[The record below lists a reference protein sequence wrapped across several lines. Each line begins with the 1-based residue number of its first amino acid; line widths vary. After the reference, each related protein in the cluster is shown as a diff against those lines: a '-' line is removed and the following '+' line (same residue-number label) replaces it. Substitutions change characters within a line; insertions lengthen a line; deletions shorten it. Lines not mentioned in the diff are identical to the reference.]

1 MSLTEP
7 VSNEMTTDTHW
18 QAWGIRD
25 PYFAVLTNPK
35 YRTDALTPDVK
46 LEFFAS
52 GEKTVNFVLETC
64 RGYFGAHFAPQ
75 RVLDFGCGV
84 GRLSIPFAA
93 QAREVVGM
101 DVAESMLAE
110 ARLNCEAQHCH
121 NVTLALSDDTLSK
134 ATGQF
139 DLVYSCLVLQH
150 IEVAR
155 GRKLFAE
162 LVGKVQPG
170 GCGVIQVT
178 FAWDKYEAEFGLV
191 PDRQIAPPAPKERH
205 SQLKIFWRRAFERLG
220 MLRTAPAIEP
230 SAKAASPDPEMQMNY
245 YNLSQLMFILERA
258 GVQRVFSS
266 FTNHGGALGV
276 FMYFQ
281 KPA

>member
-1 MSLTEP
+1 
-7 VSNEMTTDTHW
+7 MTTDTEW

-35 YRTDALTPDVK
+35 YRTDALTPDAK
-46 LEFFAS
+46 LEFLAS
-52 GEKTVNFVLETC
+52 GRKTVNIVLETC

-110 ARLNCEAQHCH
+110 ARLNCQAQNCH
-121 NVTLALSDDTLSK
+121 NVTLVLSDDTLSR

-139 DLVYSCLVLQH
+139 DLVFSGLVLQH

-162 LVGKVQPG
+162 LVGKVIPG

-178 FAWDKYEAEFGLV
+178 FAWDRYETEFGVV
-191 PDRQIAPPAPKERH
+191 PDRPVVPPAPNGRN
-205 SQLKIFWRRAFERLG
+205 SQTKAFWRRAFERLG
-220 MLRTAPAIEP
+220 VLRAAPVIEP
-230 SAKAASPDPEMQMNY
+230 LPKAVRSDPEMQMNY
-245 YNLSQLMFILERA
+245 YNLSQLMFILEQA
-258 GVQRVFSS
+258 GVHRVFST
-266 FTNHGGALGV
+266 FTNHSGAIGV

-281 KPA
+281 KPPQVS

>member
-1 MSLTEP
+1 
-7 VSNEMTTDTHW
+7 MTTDTEW

-25 PYFAVLTNPK
+25 PYFAVLTDPK
-35 YRTDALTPDVK
+35 YRTDALTPDAK
-46 LEFFAS
+46 LEFLAS
-52 GEKTVNFVLETC
+52 GRKTANVVLETC
-64 RGYFGAHFAPQ
+64 RGYFGAQFAPQ

-93 QAREVVGM
+93 QAREVIGM

-110 ARLNCEAQHCH
+110 ARLNCQAQDCH
-121 NVTLALSDDTLSK
+121 NVTLVLSDDTLSK

-139 DLVYSCLVLQH
+139 DLVYSGIVLQH

-162 LVGKVQPG
+162 LVGKVIPG

-178 FAWDKYEAEFGLV
+178 FAWDKYEAEFGVAPDGLV
-191 PDRQIAPPAPKERH
+191 VRPVPGRI
-205 SQLKIFWRRAFERLG
+205 SQTKAFWRRAFERLG
-220 MLRTAPAIEP
+220 ILRTEP
-230 SAKAASPDPEMQMNY
+230 VIDPEMQMNY

-258 GVQRVFSS
+258 GVRRVFST

-276 FMYFQ
+276 LMYFQ
-281 KPA
+281 KPPQMS

>member
-1 MSLTEP
+1 
-7 VSNEMTTDTHW
+7 MTTDTEW

-35 YRTDALTPDVK
+35 YRTDALTPDAK
-46 LEFFAS
+46 LEFLAS
-52 GEKTVNFVLETC
+52 GRKTVDMVLNAC

-110 ARLNCEAQHCH
+110 ARLNCQAQDCH
-121 NVTLALSDDTLSK
+121 NVTLVLSDDTLSR
-134 ATGQF
+134 APGQF
-139 DLVYSCLVLQH
+139 DLVYSGLVLQH

-155 GRKLFAE
+155 GRKLFSE
-162 LVGKVQPG
+162 LVGKVIPG

-178 FAWDKYEAEFGLV
+178 FAWDKYEAEFGVV
-191 PDRQIAPPAPKERH
+191 PDRPAPGRI
-205 SQLKIFWRRAFERLG
+205 SQIKAFLKRSFKRLG
-220 MLRTAPAIEP
+220 VIRTAPAVRV
-230 SAKAASPDPEMQMNY
+230 DPEMQMNY
-245 YNLSQLMFILERA
+245 YNLSQLMFILEQA
-258 GVQRVFSS
+258 GVRRVFST
-266 FTNHGGALGV
+266 FTNHGGAIGV
-276 FMYFQ
+276 LMFFQ
-281 KPA
+281 KPPQVS

>member
-1 MSLTEP
+1 
-7 VSNEMTTDTHW
+7 MTTDTEW

-35 YRTDALTPDVK
+35 YRTAALTADAK
-46 LEFFAS
+46 LEFLAS
-52 GEKTVNFVLETC
+52 GWKTVNIVLETC

-84 GRLSIPFAA
+84 GRMSIPFAA

-110 ARLNCEAQHCH
+110 ARLNCQAQDCH
-121 NVTLALSDDTLSK
+121 NVTLVLSDDTLSR

-139 DLVYSCLVLQH
+139 DLVYSGLVLQH

-155 GRKLFAE
+155 GRKLFAA
-162 LVGKVQPG
+162 LVGKVTPG

-178 FAWDKYEAEFGLV
+178 FALDRYEAEFGVV
-191 PDRQIAPPAPKERH
+191 PDRPVVPPAPNGGN
-205 SQLKIFWRRAFERLG
+205 SQTKAFWRRALERLG
-220 MLRTAPAIEP
+220 VLRTAPVIEP
-230 SAKAASPDPEMQMNY
+230 LPKAVRSDPEMQMNC
-245 YNLSQLMFILERA
+245 YNLSQLMFILEQA
-258 GVQRVFSS
+258 GVQRVFST
-266 FTNHGGALGV
+266 FTNHSGALGV
-276 FMYFQ
+276 LMYFQ
-281 KPA
+281 KPPQAS

>member
-1 MSLTEP
+1 
-7 VSNEMTTDTHW
+7 MTTDTEW

-35 YRTDALTPDVK
+35 YRTDALTPDAK
-46 LEFFAS
+46 LEFLAS
-52 GEKTVNFVLETC
+52 GRKTVDMVLNTC

-110 ARLNCEAQHCH
+110 ARLNCQAQDCH
-121 NVTLALSDDTLSK
+121 NVTLVLSDDTLSR

-139 DLVYSCLVLQH
+139 DLVYSGLVLQH

-155 GRKLFAE
+155 GRMLFAE
-162 LVGKVQPG
+162 LVGKVISG

-178 FAWDKYEAEFGLV
+178 FAWDQYKAEFGV
-191 PDRQIAPPAPKERH
+191 APDRPAVRPARNGWN
-205 SQLKIFWRRAFERLG
+205 SQTKAFLRRAFERLG
-220 MLRTAPAIEP
+220 ALR
-230 SAKAASPDPEMQMNY
+230 AASVIAPLPKAVRSDPEMQMNC
-245 YNLSQLMFILERA
+245 YNLSQLMFILEQA
-258 GVQRVFSS
+258 GVQRVFST
-266 FTNHGGALGV
+266 FTNHSGALGV
-276 FMYFQ
+276 LMYFQ
-281 KPA
+281 KPPQVS

>member
-1 MSLTEP
+1 
-7 VSNEMTTDTHW
+7 MTTDTHW

-35 YRTDALTPDVK
+35 YRIDAITPDAK
-46 LEFFAS
+46 LEFFA
-52 GEKTVNFVLETC
+52 GGRRTVDVILETC
-64 RGYFGAHFAPQ
+64 RGYFGTHFAPQ

-110 ARLNCEAQHCH
+110 ARRNCEEQECH
-121 NVTLALSDDTLSK
+121 NVTLVLSDDSLSR

-150 IEVAR
+150 LEVAR

-162 LVGKVQPG
+162 LVRKVQPG
-170 GCGVIQVT
+170 GYGVIQVT

-191 PDRQIAPPAPKERH
+191 PDRQAAPPAPDGRH
-205 SQLKIFWRRAFERLG
+205 SQTKAFWKRLFERLG
-220 MLRTAPAIEP
+220 IRTAPVTEP
-230 SAKAASPDPEMQMNY
+230 KARAVGSDPEMQMNY
-245 YNLSQLMFILERA
+245 YNLSQLMFILQRA

-266 FTNHGGALGV
+266 FTNHSGAIGV

-281 KPA
+281 KPT

>member
-1 MSLTEP
+1 
-7 VSNEMTTDTHW
+7 MTTDTEW
-18 QAWGIRD
+18 QAWGMRD
-25 PYFAVLTNPK
+25 PYFAVLTNPQ
-35 YRTDALTPDVK
+35 YRIDVLTPDAK
-46 LEFFAS
+46 REFFES
-52 GEKTVNFVLETC
+52 GRKAVNLVLETC
-64 RGYFGAHFAPQ
+64 RACFGAHFFPQ

-110 ARLNCEAQHCH
+110 ARRNCVAHDCR
-121 NVTLALSDDTLSK
+121 NVTFVLSDDTLSR

-178 FAWDKYEAEFGLV
+178 FAWDRYEAEFGVV
-191 PDRQIAPPAPKERH
+191 PDRPPAPNGRH
-205 SQLKIFWRRAFERLG
+205 PQTKSFLKRTFERLG
-220 MLRTAPAIEP
+220 LIRAALMNEPLR
-230 SAKAASPDPEMQMNY
+230 KAEATDSDPEMQMND

-258 GVQRVFSS
+258 GVRRVFST
-266 FTNHGGALGV
+266 FTNHAGWLGF

-281 KPA
+281 KPLQLS

>member
-1 MSLTEP
+1 
-7 VSNEMTTDTHW
+7 MTTDTEW

-25 PYFAVLTNPK
+25 PYFAVLTKPK
-35 YRTDALTPDVK
+35 YRTDALTPDAK

-52 GEKTVNFVLETC
+52 GRQTVNFVLETC
-64 RGYFGAHFAPQ
+64 RGYFGAHYAPQ

-84 GRLSIPFAA
+84 GRMSIPFAA

-110 ARLNCEAQHCH
+110 ARLNCQAQGCH
-121 NVTLALSDDTLSK
+121 NVTLVLSDDTLSR

-139 DLVYSCLVLQH
+139 DLVYSGIVLQH
-150 IEVAR
+150 IEIAR

-162 LVGKVQPG
+162 LVGKVIPG

-178 FAWDKYEAEFGLV
+178 FAWDKCEAEFGVV
-191 PDRQIAPPAPKERH
+191 PDRPVVPPAPNGRN
-205 SQLKIFWRRAFERLG
+205 SQTKAFLRRAFERLG
-220 MLRTAPAIEP
+220 TLRAAPAIEP
-230 SAKAASPDPEMQMNY
+230 PTKEASSDPEMQMNY

-258 GVQRVFSS
+258 GVKRVFSS
-266 FTNHGGALGV
+266 FTNHAGALGV

-281 KPA
+281 KPPQAS

>member
-1 MSLTEP
+1 
-7 VSNEMTTDTHW
+7 MTTDTEW
-18 QAWGIRD
+18 QAWGTRD

-35 YRTDALTPDVK
+35 YRTDVLTPDAK
-46 LEFFAS
+46 LEFLAS
-52 GEKTVNFVLETC
+52 GRKTVEMVLNAC

-121 NVTLALSDDTLSK
+121 NVTLVLSDDTLSR

-150 IEVAR
+150 IEVVR

-170 GCGVIQVT
+170 GCGVIQVP

-191 PDRQIAPPAPKERH
+191 PDRQVVLPAPNERH
-205 SQLKIFWRRAFERLG
+205 SQTKAFWRRAFERLG
-220 MLRTAPAIEP
+220 IPRAAPAIEP
-230 SAKAASPDPEMQMNY
+230 SPKAASSDPEMQMNC
-245 YNLSQLMFILERA
+245 YNLSQLMFILQRA
-258 GVQRVFSS
+258 GVQRVYSN

-276 FMYFQ
+276 FMFFQ
-281 KPA
+281 KDP

>member
-1 MSLTEP
+1 
-7 VSNEMTTDTHW
+7 MTTDTEW
-18 QAWGIRD
+18 QAWGMRD

-35 YRTDALTPDVK
+35 YRTDVLTPDVK
-46 LEFFAS
+46 QEFFAS
-52 GEKTVNFVLETC
+52 GGRTVNSVLETC
-64 RGYFGAHFAPQ
+64 RGYFGAHFSPQ

-84 GRLSIPFAA
+84 GRLSIPFAT

-110 ARLNCEAQHCH
+110 ARLNCAAHDCQ
-121 NVTLALSDDTLSK
+121 NVTLVLSDDTLSR

-150 IEVAR
+150 VEVAR

-178 FAWDKYEAEFGLV
+178 FAWDKYEAEFGVV
-191 PDRQIAPPAPKERH
+191 PDRPVVRSAPDGQH
-205 SQLKIFWRRAFERLG
+205 SQTKAFWKRAFERLG
-220 MLRTAPAIEP
+220 IFRTVPMIEP
-230 SAKAASPDPEMQMNY
+230 LPKTKAIGSDPEMQMNY

-258 GVQRVFSS
+258 GVQRVFST
-266 FTNHGGALGV
+266 FTNHGGALGL

-281 KPA
+281 KPL

>member
-1 MSLTEP
+1 
-7 VSNEMTTDTHW
+7 MTTDTHW

-35 YRTDALTPDVK
+35 YRTDALSPDVK

-64 RGYFGAHFAPQ
+64 RGYFGPHFAPQ

-110 ARLNCEAQHCH
+110 ARLNCEAQDCH
-121 NVTLALSDDTLSK
+121 NVTLVLSDDTLSR

-139 DLVYSCLVLQH
+139 DLVYSCIVLQH

-191 PDRQIAPPAPKERH
+191 PERQVVPPAPEKRH
-205 SQLKIFWRRAFERLG
+205 SQIKAFWRRAFERLAT
-220 MLRTAPAIEP
+220 LRTAPVVGP
-230 SAKAASPDPEMQMNY
+230 PTKAPSPDPEMQMNY

-258 GVQRVFSS
+258 GVQRVFSN

-281 KPA
+281 KPPHVS

>member
-1 MSLTEP
+1 
-7 VSNEMTTDTHW
+7 MTTDTEW

-35 YRTDALTPDVK
+35 YRSDALTPDAK

-52 GEKTVNFVLETC
+52 GRQTVNFVLETC
-64 RGYFGAHFAPQ
+64 RGYFGAHYAPQ

-110 ARLNCEAQHCH
+110 ARLNCQAQNCH
-121 NVTLALSDDTLSK
+121 NVTLVLSDDTLSR

-139 DLVYSCLVLQH
+139 DLVYSGIVLQH

-162 LVGKVQPG
+162 LVGKVIHG

-178 FAWDKYEAEFGLV
+178 FAWDKYEAEFGVV
-191 PDRQIAPPAPKERH
+191 PDSPAVSRARKGRN
-205 SQLKIFWRRAFERLG
+205 SQTKAFWRRAFERLG
-220 MLRTAPAIEP
+220 VLRTAPV
-230 SAKAASPDPEMQMNY
+230 SDPEMQMNY
-245 YNLSQLMFILERA
+245 YNLSQLMFILEQA
-258 GVQRVFSS
+258 GVQRVFST
-266 FTNHGGALGV
+266 FTNHNGALGV
-276 FMYFQ
+276 VMYFQ
-281 KPA
+281 KPSQVS

>member
-1 MSLTEP
+1 
-7 VSNEMTTDTHW
+7 MTTDTHW

-35 YRTDALTPDVK
+35 YRIDALTPDAK
-46 LEFFAS
+46 LEFFA
-52 GEKTVNFVLETC
+52 GGRRTVNVILETC
-64 RGYFGAHFAPQ
+64 RGYFGAHFSPQ

-110 ARLNCEAQHCH
+110 ARLNCEEQDCH
-121 NVTLALSDDTLSK
+121 NVTLVLSDDSLSR

-150 IEVAR
+150 LEVAR
-155 GRKLFAE
+155 GRKVFAE

-170 GCGVIQVT
+170 GYGVIQVT

-191 PDRQIAPPAPKERH
+191 PDRQVVPPARDRRH
-205 SQLKIFWRRAFERLG
+205 SQTKAFWRRLFERLG
-220 MLRTAPAIEP
+220 ILRTVPVTERSP
-230 SAKAASPDPEMQMNY
+230 NAKARGSDPEMQMNY

-266 FTNHGGALGV
+266 FTNHSGAIGA
-276 FMYFQ
+276 FIYFQ

>member
-1 MSLTEP
+1 
-7 VSNEMTTDTHW
+7 MTTDTEW
-18 QAWGIRD
+18 QAWGLRD

-35 YRTDALTPDVK
+35 YRLDVLTPEAK
-46 LEFFAS
+46 LEFLAS
-52 GEKTVNFVLETC
+52 GRRTVNVALDTC
-64 RGYFGAHFAPQ
+64 RGYFGADFAPQ

-110 ARLNCEAQHCH
+110 ARLNCQAQDCH
-121 NVTLALSDDTLSK
+121 NVTLVLSDDTLSR

-139 DLVYSCLVLQH
+139 DLVYSGLVLQH

-162 LVGKVQPG
+162 LVGKVIPG

-178 FAWDKYEAEFGLV
+178 FAWDKYEAEFGVV
-191 PDRQIAPPAPKERH
+191 PDHPAVRSARNRRHAQIGA
-205 SQLKIFWRRAFERLG
+205 FWRRSFERLG
-220 MLRTAPAIEP
+220 ILRTAPMV
-230 SAKAASPDPEMQMNY
+230 DPEMQMNY

-258 GVQRVFSS
+258 GVQRVFST

-276 FMYFQ
+276 LMYFQ
-281 KPA
+281 KPPQVS

>member
-1 MSLTEP
+1 
-7 VSNEMTTDTHW
+7 MTTDTEW

-25 PYFAVLTNPK
+25 PYFAVLTHPK
-35 YRTDALTPDVK
+35 YRTDSLTPDAK

-52 GEKTVNFVLETC
+52 GRRTVNTVLETC

-110 ARLNCEAQHCH
+110 ARLNCQAQDCH
-121 NVTLALSDDTLSK
+121 NVALVLSDDALSR

-139 DLVYSCLVLQH
+139 DLVYSAIVLQH

-162 LVGKVQPG
+162 LVGKVIPG
-170 GCGVIQVT
+170 GCGAIQVT
-178 FAWDKYEAEFGLV
+178 FAWEKYEAEFGVV
-191 PDRQIAPPAPKERH
+191 PDRPAVPSARNGRN
-205 SQLKIFWRRAFERLG
+205 SQTKAFWRRVFERLG
-220 MLRTAPAIEP
+220 VLRTAPVIEP
-230 SAKAASPDPEMQMNY
+230 LPDPEMQMNY
-245 YNLSQLMFILERA
+245 YNLSQLMFILEQA
-258 GVQRVFSS
+258 GVQRVFST

-281 KPA
+281 KPPQVS

>member
-1 MSLTEP
+1 
-7 VSNEMTTDTHW
+7 MTTDTEW

-35 YRTDALTPDVK
+35 YRSDALTPDAK

-52 GEKTVNFVLETC
+52 GSRTAIMVLNTC

-110 ARLNCEAQHCH
+110 ARLNCQAQNCH
-121 NVTLALSDDTLSK
+121 NVTLVLSDDTLSR

-139 DLVYSCLVLQH
+139 DLVYSGIVLQH

-162 LVGKVQPG
+162 LVGKVIHG

-178 FAWDKYEAEFGLV
+178 FAWDKYEAEFGVV
-191 PDRQIAPPAPKERH
+191 PDSPAVSRARKGRN
-205 SQLKIFWRRAFERLG
+205 SQTKAFWRRAFERLG
-220 MLRTAPAIEP
+220 VLRTAPV
-230 SAKAASPDPEMQMNY
+230 SDPEMQMNY
-245 YNLSQLMFILERA
+245 YNLSQLMFILEQA
-258 GVQRVFSS
+258 GVQRVFST
-266 FTNHGGALGV
+266 FTNHNGALGV
-276 FMYFQ
+276 VMYFQ
-281 KPA
+281 KPSQVS

>member
-1 MSLTEP
+1 
-7 VSNEMTTDTHW
+7 MTTDTEW

-35 YRTDALTPDVK
+35 YRTDALTPDAK

-52 GEKTVNFVLETC
+52 GRKTVDMVLNTC

-110 ARLNCEAQHCH
+110 AVLNCRAQDCH
-121 NVTLALSDDTLSK
+121 NVTLVLSDDTLSR

-139 DLVYSCLVLQH
+139 DLVYSGIVLQH
-150 IEVAR
+150 VEVAR

-162 LVGKVQPG
+162 LVGKVIPG

-178 FAWDKYEAEFGLV
+178 FAWDKYEAEFGVV
-191 PDRQIAPPAPKERH
+191 PDRPVVRPARNGRN
-205 SQLKIFWRRAFERLG
+205 SQTKAFWRRALEGLG
-220 MLRTAPAIEP
+220 VLRTAREIEP
-230 SAKAASPDPEMQMNY
+230 LPKTACPDPEMQMNY
-245 YNLSQLMFILERA
+245 YNLSQLMFILEQA
-258 GVQRVFSS
+258 GVQRVIST
-266 FTNHGGALGV
+266 FTNHSGALGV

-281 KPA
+281 KPPQVS

>member
-1 MSLTEP
+1 
-7 VSNEMTTDTHW
+7 MTTDTEW

-52 GEKTVNFVLETC
+52 GKRTVDNILAVC
-64 RGYFGAHFAPQ
+64 RQHLDANFAPQ

-84 GRLSIPFAA
+84 GRMVIPFSAL
-93 QAREVVGM
+93 AREVVGM
-101 DVAESMLAE
+101 DIAESMLAE
-110 ARLNCEAQHCH
+110 ARLNCEAQDCS
-121 NVTLALSDDTLSK
+121 NVTLVLSDDTLSR

-139 DLVYSCLVLQH
+139 DLVYSCIVLQH
-150 IEVAR
+150 VEVAR

-178 FAWDKYEAEFGLV
+178 FAWDKYEAELGLV
-191 PDRQIAPPAPKERH
+191 PDRQVVPPAPERH
-205 SQLKIFWRRAFERLG
+205 SQIKAFWRRAFERLG
-220 MLRTAPAIEP
+220 ILRTAPVIEP
-230 SAKAASPDPEMQMNY
+230 LPKAVCPDPEMQMNY
-245 YNLSQLMFILERA
+245 YNLGQLMFILERA
-258 GVQRVFSS
+258 GVQRVFSC
-266 FTNHGGALGV
+266 FTNHSGAIGV

-281 KPA
+281 RPPQLS

>member
-1 MSLTEP
+1 
-7 VSNEMTTDTHW
+7 MTTDTEW

-25 PYFAVLTNPK
+25 PYFAVLTKPK
-35 YRTDALTPDVK
+35 YRTDALTPDAK
-46 LEFFAS
+46 LEFFES
-52 GEKTVNFVLETC
+52 GRQTVNMVLGTC

-110 ARLNCEAQHCH
+110 ARLNCLAQDCH
-121 NVTLALSDDTLSK
+121 NVTLVLSDDTLSR

-139 DLVYSCLVLQH
+139 DLVYSAIVLQH
-150 IEVAR
+150 LEVAR

-162 LVGKVQPG
+162 LVGKVIPG

-178 FAWDKYEAEFGLV
+178 FACDKYEAEFGLV
-191 PDRQIAPPAPKERH
+191 PDRPVVPPAPKERH
-205 SQLKIFWRRAFERLG
+205 SQIKAFWRRAFERLR
-220 MLRTAPAIEP
+220 MLCTAPAVEP
-230 SAKAASPDPEMQMNY
+230 SAKPASSDPEMQMNY

-258 GVQRVFSS
+258 GVQRVFSN
-266 FTNHGGALGV
+266 FTNHAGALGV

-281 KPA
+281 KPPQAS

>member
-1 MSLTEP
+1 
-7 VSNEMTTDTHW
+7 MTTDTEW

-35 YRTDALTPDVK
+35 YRTDALTPDAK

-52 GEKTVNFVLETC
+52 GKKTVDMVLATC

-84 GRLSIPFAA
+84 GRVSIPFAA

-110 ARLNCEAQHCH
+110 ARLNCQAQDCH
-121 NVTLALSDDTLSK
+121 NVTLVLSDDTLSR

-139 DLVYSCLVLQH
+139 DLVYSGIVLQH

-162 LVGKVQPG
+162 LVGKVIPG

-178 FAWDKYEAEFGLV
+178 FASDRYEGEFGVV
-191 PDRQIAPPAPKERH
+191 PDSPVVRSAPNGQI
-205 SQLKIFWRRAFERLG
+205 SQIKTFWKRAFKRLEVI
-220 MLRTAPAIEP
+220 RTAPP
-230 SAKAASPDPEMQMNY
+230 KAVRVDPEMQMNY
-245 YNLSQLMFILERA
+245 YNLSQLMFILEQA
-258 GVQRVFSS
+258 GVQRVFST
-266 FTNHGGALGV
+266 FTNHSGAIGV
-276 FMYFQ
+276 LMYFQ
-281 KPA
+281 KPHR

>member
-1 MSLTEP
+1 
-7 VSNEMTTDTHW
+7 MTTDTEW
-18 QAWGIRD
+18 QEWGIRD
-25 PYFAVLTNPK
+25 PYFAVLTNQK
-35 YRTDALTPDVK
+35 YRVDALTPDAK
-46 LEFFAS
+46 LEFWAS
-52 GEKTVNFVLETC
+52 GRKNVTMILETC
-64 RGYFGAHFAPQ
+64 RGYFGAHFVPQ

-110 ARLNCEAQHCH
+110 ARLNCQAQDSH
-121 NVTLALSDDTLSK
+121 NVTLVLSDDTLSR
-134 ATGQF
+134 ATGHF
-139 DLVYSCLVLQH
+139 DLVYSGLVLQH

-162 LVGKVQPG
+162 LVGKVIPG

-178 FAWDKYEAEFGLV
+178 FAWDKYEAEFGVV
-191 PDRQIAPPAPKERH
+191 PDRPVVRPARNGRNAQT
-205 SQLKIFWRRAFERLG
+205 SAFWRRSFERLG
-220 MLRTAPAIEP
+220 ILSTAPVI
-230 SAKAASPDPEMQMNY
+230 DPEMQMNY

-258 GVQRVFSS
+258 GVQRVFST

-276 FMYFQ
+276 LMYFQ
-281 KPA
+281 KPPQGS